1 MKIAWKSLLVVL
13 AFSSSVTMAAEPIND
28 ARAKFNYQMLCQG
41 CHVGDGRGGKDI
53 PDMRDQLGV
62 FLSTQE
68 GREYLIRV
76 PGVANAA
83 LDAPELTELMN
94 WLMLEFAGESLPD
107 NFEYYTA
114 NEVAELVKDPLL
126 EVIEYRKDLL
136 KRIQSNKG

>member
-1 MKIAWKSLLVVL
+1 MNTIWKNLVVAL
-13 AFSSSVTMAAEPIND
+13 AFSSSVTMAEEPINE

-53 PDMRDQLGV
+53 PDMRNQLGV
-62 FLSTQE
+62 FLGTQE

-76 PGVANAA
+76 PGVANAS
-83 LDAPELTELMN
+83 LNAPELAEVMN
-94 WLMLEFAGESLPD
+94 WMILEFAGESIPE
-107 NFEYYTA
+107 NFEHYTA
-114 NEVAELVKDPLL
+114 SEVEQLVKDPLL